1 MKTIYRT
8 YEDTEIVQLAT
19 NIKCPYC
26 EREWQE
32 YDMDSCGATYI
43 LTCGNEYDEGCGK
56 KFEMHFD
63 VD

>member
-8 YEDTEIVQLAT
+8 YQDTEVVQLVT

-32 YDMDSCGATYI
+32 YDMDSCGTTYEI
-43 LTCGNEYDEGCGK
+43 ICDEEDDGCGK
-56 KFEMHFD
+56 KFEMYFD
-63 VD
+63 AS